1 MSTPER
7 RCVGRGLAPRRRTA
21 ALLSAAALALAVSGC
36 GSGSQGPVAVA
47 DDFLAAVAQ
56 HDVAGAGKLTNQ
68 PDKASAALASA
79 WDRLQAEEVTAHT
92 GDARVTG
99 DTATV
104 DYTYRWRLPKNRIW
118 TYTGQLQMGRSDGRW
133 QVRWTASDIHPKLG
147 DTQTM
152 ELRATPA
159 PRARVNERSGSD
171 VLIPGTVHPISFTAS
186 AAPDPGYVAAALAEA
201 LHPFDET
208 LTADLVRTA
217 AGKSSGPYTVA
228 ALTDWEFEQVRD
240 DLLGLPGVRFGE
252 QADLVAVD
260 RHFAPDLMTQIRKTV
275 ADEVDGKAGWSVV
288 TMNANGA
295 DVDVLHEVD
304 PQPAPSFSLSI
315 DRNVQN
321 AAQRAVDVRT
331 EQAMMVVLQPSTGAV
346 LAVAQNRAADADGPV
361 ATSGLYPPGS
371 TFKTVT
377 AAAAMA
383 AGTATP
389 ETVVPCPSRI
399 VIGERT
405 IPNYELFTIGDVP
418 MATAY
423 ERSCNTAFAKIASEL
438 SPDALTDA
446 AARLGIGPDYTVV
459 GLPTVSGSVP
469 PAREQVQRTENG
481 IGQGKVVAS
490 PFGMALVAATV
501 AHGSAPTPYLI
512 AGYRTEVDGDRPALS
527 PKVAEGLRMMMRK
540 VVTGGTA
547 ERIADQGEVYGKTG
561 EAEVEGGSHSW
572 FIGYRG
578 DLAFATLLVRGGSS
592 DNAVAVT
599 RDMLAALPPGTA

>member
-1 MSTPER
+1 MSTSER
-7 RCVGRGLAPRRRTA
+7 RCARRGLGRGRRTA
-21 ALLSAAALALAVSGC
+21 ALLAVAIALAASGC
-36 GSGSQGPVAVA
+36 GSRSQGPVPAA
-47 DDFLAAVAQ
+47 DDFLAALAR
-56 HDVAGAGKLTNQ
+56 HDVRAAGELTNQ

-79 WDRLQAEEVTAHT
+79 WDRLQAERLTAHT

-104 DYTYRWRLPKNRIW
+104 DYTYRWQLPKNRVW

-147 DTQTM
+147 DTQTL

-186 AAPDPGYVAAALAEA
+186 AAPDPGYVAATLAET
-201 LHPFDET
+201 LHGFD
-208 LTADLVRTA
+208 ADLTPQSVLAAART
-217 AGKSSGPYTVA
+217 GPYTVA
-228 ALTDWEFEQVRD
+228 TLTDWEFDQVSE
-240 DLLGLPGVRFGE
+240 DLLGLPGVRIGT

-260 RHFAPDLMTQIRKTV
+260 RHFAPDLMTQVRKTV

-288 TMNANGA
+288 TTNANGA
-295 DVDVLHEVD
+295 DVDVLQEVD

-315 DRNVQN
+315 DRTVQN
-321 AAQRAVDVRT
+321 AAQRAVDART

-346 LAVAQNRAADADGPV
+346 LAVAQNKAADADGPV

-383 AGTATP
+383 EGIATP

-405 IPNYELFTIGDVP
+405 IPNYELFTIGDAP

-438 SPDALTDA
+438 PPDALTAA
-446 AARLGIGPDYTVV
+446 AARFGIGPDYTVA

-469 PAREQVQRTENG
+469 RAAEQVLRTENG

-512 AGYRTEVDGDRPALS
+512 AGHETKVEGERPPLS
-527 PKVAEGLRMMMRK
+527 PQVAEGLRMMMRK

-578 DLAFATLLVRGGSS
+578 DMAFATLLVRGGSS
-592 DNAVAVT
+592 DHAVAVT